1 MERCARALARSVNYV
16 GAATVEYL
24 FNIET
29 KEFYFLELNPRLQVP
44 HLPRQRCRTRA
55 RPARRPHA
63 PRAAAPSARAR
74 ASGGRPGAQVE
85 HPVTEW
91 ISGVNIP
98 SCQLMVGMGVPLSRI
113 PDIRRL
119 YGQDPKGTS
128 QIDFDKDPQIPPS
141 GAHVGPRP
149 LRPPPPAGGRLA
161 HHGMAAYAPVE
172 GCVLRAPRDQA
183 RLRMPWITLP

>member
-29 KEFYFLELNPRLQVP
+29 KEFYFLELNPRLQVRRRT
-44 HLPRQRCRTRA
+44 RQRCRTPPRG
-55 RPARRPHA
+55 R
-63 PRAAAPSARAR
+63 RAAALRVRAR
-74 ASGGRPGAQVE
+74 ASGRRPGAQVE

-141 GAHVGPRP
+141 GAHGPAA
-149 LRPPPPAGGRLA
+149 PAAPFRETGWCVVAWPHARLLN
-161 HHGMAAYAPVE
+161 G
-172 GCVLRAPRDQA
+172 RAPRDA
-183 RLRMPWITLP
+183 SRRRMP